1 MPFQFGLNSTALEV
15 YVNEPADCRW
25 SKEDKDYSLM
35 ENSMSCSSHVWEM
48 NANLLY
54 KCTTILTGLENKK
67 DNVFYFRC
75 KDQPLAPES
84 ERYVNTESYEFT
96 LIGTQPLDI
105 LNVAPNET
113 IKGYADVIGVNLQVE
128 TDNGYNHGDAICYY
142 SETGKENDWIKM
154 YETGTNIHKQR
165 QDLIPGS
172 YKYYFKCVDLGGN
185 ADSEETEFTI
195 VVDRNA
201 PQVVRVYNEG
211 GTLKLETDED
221 STCSYSNN
229 LNQKCNFILDEGT
242 FMLYSNTTE
251 HYAEWKPNTNYYVKC
266 RDDSG
271 NEPNPSECS
280 IIVRPYNILS

>member
-1 MPFQFGLNSTALEV
+1 M
-15 YVNEPADCRW
+15 
-25 SKEDKDYSLM
+25 
-35 ENSMSCSSHVWEM
+35 
-48 NANLLY
+48 
-54 KCTTILTGLENKK
+54 
-67 DNVFYFRC
+67 
-75 KDQPLAPES
+75 
-84 ERYVNTESYEFT
+84 
-96 LIGTQPLDI
+96 
-105 LNVAPNET
+105 
-113 IKGYADVIGVNLQVE
+113 
-128 TDNGYNHGDAICYY
+128 
-142 SETGKENDWIKM
+142 
-154 YETGTNIHKQR
+154 
-165 QDLIPGS
+165 
-172 YKYYFKCVDLGGN
+172 DLGGN

-280 IIVRPYNILS
+280 IIVRPYNSLS